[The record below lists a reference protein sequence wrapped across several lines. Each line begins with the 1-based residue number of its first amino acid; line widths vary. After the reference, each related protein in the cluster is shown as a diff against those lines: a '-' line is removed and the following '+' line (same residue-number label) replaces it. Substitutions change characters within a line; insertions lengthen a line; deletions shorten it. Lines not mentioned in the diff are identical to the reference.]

1 MVLSRTDIQVQYA
14 LSIFKSKDYA
24 QGNQDYQDAI
34 HWCHRSNR
42 NPPDIFWDV
51 HFQYILHR

>member
-34 HWCHRSNR
+34 H
-42 NPPDIFWDV
+42 
-51 HFQYILHR
+51 